1 MSGTVGAREVGTL
14 ERCMTV
20 GGVAVFPSDTVYGV
34 ACDPGHREAH
44 RRLCAMKRRDP
55 RQPCAVMFFT
65 LARALD
71 SLPEI
76 GPRTHAALSALLP
89 GPVLVLLPN
98 PAARFPLACGEEIGT
113 LGIRVPKL
121 DPRLAALE
129 QMEWPVLQTS
139 ANLSGGPDPRQVS
152 EVPAEIRDEADL
164 VIDGGELPGTPS
176 TVVDLRDYEFEGA
189 WSILRDGA
197 MPRGEVESLLP

>member
-1 MSGTVGAREVGTL
+1 MSGTVGPAEAGTL
-14 ERCMTV
+14 ERCMSV

-55 RQPCAVMFFT
+55 GQPCAVMFFS
-65 LARALD
+65 LDRALD
-71 SLPEI
+71 SLPEV
-76 GPRTHAALSALLP
+76 GPRTHSALGALLP
-89 GPVLVLLPN
+89 GPVLALLPN

-113 LGIRVPKL
+113 LGIRVPLL
-121 DPRLAALE
+121 DERLAALG
-129 QMEWPVLQTS
+129 QMEWPMLQTS
-139 ANLSGGPDPRQVS
+139 ANLSGGPDPRRLD

-189 WSILRDGA
+189 WSILREGA
-197 MPRGEVESLLP
+197 IPREQVEALLS